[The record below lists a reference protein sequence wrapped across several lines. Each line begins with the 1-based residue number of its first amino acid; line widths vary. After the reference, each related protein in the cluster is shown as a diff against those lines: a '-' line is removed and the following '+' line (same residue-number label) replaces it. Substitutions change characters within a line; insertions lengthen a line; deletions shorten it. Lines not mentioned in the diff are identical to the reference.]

1 MIIPEMI
8 DVQSRRKSSEGVGGP
23 AGLAASLQER
33 YTLTYEDM
41 RQGSHVAEVGSME
54 KKLGRQTWC
63 CKLDQGSPSS
73 QLSHLTP
80 HPNLGLTEWLQ
91 DRPPSPPHPPRIWT
105 HRLTCQAA
113 GSDPDL

>member
-8 DVQSRRKSSEGVGGP
+8 DVQSRCKSSEGVSGP

-54 KKLGRQTWC
+54 DQVSRKLGRQTWC

-73 QLSHLTP
+73 QLSHLAP

-91 DRPPSPPHPPRIWT
+91 DRPPSLPSPSL
-105 HRLTCQAA
+105 RLQV
-113 GSDPDL
+113 